1 MKIVYE
7 ARDSLEG
14 HMIAN
19 LLEQAS
25 IYARV
30 DGEFLQGAV
39 GEIQALG
46 LVKVR
51 VNNDDYQRAREIVQQ
66 WESTQQSATEKTF
79 QHQPLNYVHIGLS
92 FLAGIMVGVLLMV
105 S

>member
-1 MKIVYE
+1 MKTVYE

-19 LLEQAS
+19 LLEQAG

-39 GEIQALG
+39 GEIQAMG
-46 LVKVR
+46 LVKVS
-51 VNNDDYQRAREIVQQ
+51 VNNDDYSRAREIVQQ
-66 WESTQQSATEKTF
+66 WESSQQTSSEAAL
-79 QHQPLNYVHIGLS
+79 QRQPVNYVHIALS
-92 FLAGIMVGVLLMV
+92 FLAGILVGILLM